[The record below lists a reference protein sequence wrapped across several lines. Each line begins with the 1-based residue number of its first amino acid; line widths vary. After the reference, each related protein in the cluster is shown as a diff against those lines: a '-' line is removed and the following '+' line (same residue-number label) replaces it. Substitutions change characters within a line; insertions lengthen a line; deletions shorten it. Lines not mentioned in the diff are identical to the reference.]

1 MNDSISKIEARR
13 IALTAQGFA
22 KPRPTEAGHADL
34 RGVIDRLGLIQLDSV
49 NVCVR
54 AHYMPFFSRLGK
66 YPIELLGDGCH
77 ERFNLFEFWGHVASL
92 IPVEQYPLFRHRMDD
107 GIKRRSRTIRSADA
121 DYLDLIIDEIRER
134 GPLTIRE
141 LENPGKRSG
150 GGGSP
155 GWWNRAPGKV
165 ALEYHFAT
173 GDLTSV
179 ERRGFSRVYDLP
191 ERAIPSEYLECEPV
205 SREEAHR
212 EFLRIAA
219 RAFGVGTGA
228 DLADY
233 YRIRMPEARPR
244 LTELVEAGDLR
255 EVEVEGW
262 DQPAYLHPDA
272 SANGAVNARAIMSPF
287 DSLIWDRDRTERLF
301 DFFYRIEIYVPERKR
316 QYGYYVLPFLLGQDL
331 VARVDVKA
339 ERDRGTLRVRG
350 AFIEE
355 GQDPAHVAPELAKE
369 LTLMASWLGLKR
381 VRIGRRGNLC
391 SGLREALR

>member
-1 MNDSISKIEARR
+1 LTESLSKLEARR

-22 KPRPTEAGHADL
+22 EPRPVNAEADDVRA
-34 RGVIDRLGLIQLDSV
+34 VIDRLGLIQLDSV

-54 AHYMPFFSRLGK
+54 AHFMPFFSRLGS
-66 YPIELLGDGCH
+66 YPMELLDDGACK
-77 ERFNLFEFWGHVASL
+77 RFDMFEFWGHVASL
-92 IPVEQYPLFRHRMDD
+92 IPVEQYPLFRHRMED
-107 GIKRRSRTIRSADA
+107 GRNRRSRTLRSADA
-121 DYLDLIIDEIRER
+121 EYLALILDEIRQR
-134 GPLTIRE
+134 GPLTIGE
-141 LENPGKRSG
+141 LEDPGKRSG
-150 GGGSP
+150 GGASP

-191 ERAIPSEYLECEPV
+191 ERVIPPELLDCEPV
-205 SREEAHR
+205 SRTEAHR

-219 RAFGVGTGA
+219 RAYGIGTGA

-233 YRIRMPEARPR
+233 YRIRMPEVRPR
-244 LTELVEAGDLR
+244 LAELVEAGEILQVD
-255 EVEVEGW
+255 VESW

-272 SANGAVNARAIMSPF
+272 STNGAVNARAILSPF
-287 DSLIWDRDRTERLF
+287 DSLIWERDRTKRLF

-316 QYGYYVLPFLLGQDL
+316 QYGYYVLPFLLGEEL

-339 ERDRGTLRVRG
+339 ERERGTLRVRG

-355 GQDPAHVAPELAKE
+355 GQDPVRVAPELASE
-369 LTLMASWLGLKR
+369 LVLMADWLGLKR
-381 VRIGRRGNLC
+381 VRVGQRGNLC
-391 SGLREALR
+391 STLREALR